1 MITQPSSSTPRTA
14 RRWTTPW
21 RNMLSPSSGLTL
33 YERFEQAIMLV
44 LIGLIMAVTVSAT
57 AHLVVAVWHLLSS
70 SAVDPTDQRVFQTV
84 FGAVFTVLIALEFK
98 HSLLAVLAHGE
109 NIVRVRT
116 IVLIALLAIARKFIL
131 LDLQTIAPM
140 DVLSLAAAVLALG
153 IVYWLVRDQD
163 ARADARIRQQD
174 ASLRKDVPDAQ

>member
-1 MITQPSSSTPRTA
+1 
-14 RRWTTPW
+14 
-21 RNMLSPSSGLTL
+21 MLSPSSGLTL

-84 FGAVFTVLIALEFK
+84 FGAVFTVLIAL
-98 HSLLAVLAHGE
+98 
-109 NIVRVRT
+109 
-116 IVLIALLAIARKFIL
+116 LAIARKFIL

-163 ARADARIRQQD
+163 ARIRQQD

>member
-1 MITQPSSSTPRTA
+1 
-14 RRWTTPW
+14 
-21 RNMLSPSSGLTL
+21 
-33 YERFEQAIMLV
+33 MLV

-57 AHLVVAVWHLLSS
+57 AHLVVEVWHLLSS

-98 HSLLAVLAHGE
+98 STLHAVLAHGE

-131 LDLQTIAPM
+131 LDLQTITPM

-163 ARADARIRQQD
+163 ARADARICQQD

>member
-1 MITQPSSSTPRTA
+1 
-14 RRWTTPW
+14 
-21 RNMLSPSSGLTL
+21 MLSPSSGLTL

-44 LIGLIMAVTVSAT
+44 LIGLIMAVTVSATAT

-98 HSLLAVLAHGE
+98 RSLLAVLAHGE

>member
-1 MITQPSSSTPRTA
+1 
-14 RRWTTPW
+14 
-21 RNMLSPSSGLTL
+21 
-33 YERFEQAIMLV
+33 RFEQAIMLV

-84 FGAVFTVLIALEFK
+84 FGAVFTVLIAL
-98 HSLLAVLAHGE
+98 
-109 NIVRVRT
+109 
-116 IVLIALLAIARKFIL
+116 LAIARKFIL

-163 ARADARIRQQD
+163 ARIRQQD

>member
-33 YERFEQAIMLV
+33 YERFEQAIML
-44 LIGLIMAVTVSAT
+44 
-57 AHLVVAVWHLLSS
+57 
-70 SAVDPTDQRVFQTV
+70 
-84 FGAVFTVLIALEFK
+84 
-98 HSLLAVLAHGE
+98 
-109 NIVRVRT
+109 
-116 IVLIALLAIARKFIL
+116 VLIALLAIARKFIL

-163 ARADARIRQQD
+163 ARADARIRQQG

>member
-84 FGAVFTVLIALEFK
+84 FGAVFTVLIAL
-98 HSLLAVLAHGE
+98 
-109 NIVRVRT
+109 
-116 IVLIALLAIARKFIL
+116 LAIARKFIL

-163 ARADARIRQQD
+163 ARIRQQD